1 MPKYMLL
8 FHESPNLFK
17 GLSAAEIQR
26 IIQKFSDWRRQLE
39 KDGRFV
45 VGQKLRGDGRVLR
58 RNGSQVSVTDGP
70 YSEAKEVLGGYFLI
84 HAEGYDAAVEL
95 ARAYPLENG
104 AVEIREIEFE

>member
-8 FHESPNLFK
+8 FHESPDLFK
-17 GLSAAEIQR
+17 GLSPEEIQG
-26 IIQKFSDWRRQLE
+26 IIQKFAEWRRKLE

-70 YSEAKEVLGGYFLI
+70 FSEAKEILGGYFLI
-84 HAEGYDAAVEL
+84 RAEGYDTAVEL
-95 ARAYPLENG
+95 ARAFPLQSG